1 MSRCARPLY
10 QVKGLMHMKWTQ
22 YIITVVAV
30 LCLSF
35 GGTSFVVADDMDL
48 LNDLDQEI
56 ATEKRG
62 GTGSDLDLL
71 DELDT
76 ARTEKKEDAYKYIT
90 MIGTNLEGSIRL
102 RGHVFY
108 RDPVD
113 REKVDKRN
121 PIGEALLRFN
131 TWTGND
137 KLRLNLAGWIE
148 TGTQKD
154 TYDGIFRWPQDKDR
168 QRHYLELNEVYLS
181 LFQDSYDVTVGK
193 KIFQNGISTLF
204 SPADRYRLTD
214 SNDPLDPKD
223 LGIWQT
229 RVDYFWNKYTFTA
242 AIFPIYSPAK
252 QPSHR
257 SRWSD
262 TTGDYDIYERDTTN
276 KEVDEDF
283 PSMSINNVSYF
294 ARIKTTLAGWDL
306 FISGYH
312 GLNPYYV
319 LREEQRGGTTYLIKE
334 NIKVGNYAAGFSTAY
349 KKWEFHGE
357 TLFNF
362 SYDGKDD
369 HYFTFVGGF
378 TYTMDTWARRIFM
391 EKIDITIEYAN
402 EVITKEQSA
411 DEYVESSRKSRL
423 GRNDIFTRINFKY
436 DEDLSFLYVSDFE
449 FDPSGRYNKIQS
461 EYKIRPGLLW
471 TMAFE
476 FFNGKDESYYG
487 RWARNDRFITSLKYN
502 F

>member
-1 MSRCARPLY
+1 
-10 QVKGLMHMKWTQ
+10 MKWTQ
-22 YIITVVAV
+22 YIITAVAV

-35 GGTSFVVADDMDL
+35 GGTQVMAADDMDL

-56 ATEKRG
+56 STEKKKE
-62 GTGSDLDLL
+62 TGSDLDLL

-76 ARTEKKEDAYKYIT
+76 APTEKKDDTFKYLT
-90 MIGTNLEGSIRL
+90 MLGTNLGGSIRL

-113 REKVDKRN
+113 REGVDERN
-121 PIGEALLRFN
+121 SVGEALLRFN
-131 TWTGND
+131 TWTGNN
-137 KLRLNLAGWIE
+137 KLRLTLSGWLE

-154 TYDGIFRWPQDKDR
+154 TYEGIFRWLQDKDR
-168 QRHYLELNEVYLS
+168 QRHYFELNELYLY
-181 LFQDSYDVTVGK
+181 LFQDSYDVTIGK

-204 SPADRYRLTD
+204 SPADRYCPAD
-214 SNDPLDPKD
+214 SNDPMDPKK
-223 LGIWQT
+223 LGTWQT
-229 RVDYFWNKYTFTA
+229 RFDYYWNKYTFTA
-242 AIFPIYSPAK
+242 AILPVYQPAK
-252 QPSHR
+252 QPSPH

-262 TTGDYDIYERDTTN
+262 TTGDFDIYD
-276 KEVDEDF
+276 KENTRNREIEEEF
-283 PSMSINNVSYF
+283 PDIEIDNVSYF
-294 ARIKTTLAGWDL
+294 ARAKTTLAGWDL
-306 FISGYH
+306 FVSGYH
-312 GLNPYYV
+312 GVNPYYV
-319 LREEQRGGTTYLIKE
+319 LREEERGGTTYTIKE

-362 SYDGKDD
+362 SYDSKDD

-402 EVITKEQSA
+402 EVITKEQEA
-411 DEYVESSRKSRL
+411 EGYIESSRKGRL
-423 GRNDIFTRINFKY
+423 GKNDIFTRINFKY
-436 DEDLSFLYVSDFE
+436 NEDLSFQYISDFE
-449 FDPSGRYNKIQS
+449 LDPTGRYNKFQS

-471 TMAFE
+471 TMALE
-476 FFNGKDESYYG
+476 FFNGNDESYYG
-487 RWARNDRFITSLKYN
+487 RWSRNDRFITSLKYN